1 MEAPRMDAVVV
12 VVIERRNKMTGTD
25 IVNIFKAM
33 AIFASVVVVCCASER
48 IVDKLCASSNT
59 TRTLRIALTSDRN
72 DDTKEVE

>member
-1 MEAPRMDAVVV
+1 MPL
-12 VVIERRNKMTGTD
+12 IKTERRNEMTGTD

-33 AIFASVVVVCCASER
+33 AIFASIVVVCHASER

-72 DDTKEVE
+72 DDAKEVE